1 MQNYIAESH
10 LSCIVAQILKKRE
23 QKSHFLNNGVGLEFD
38 FVIIGAGSA
47 GCALANRLSA
57 DAKYSV
63 ALLEAGGRDTNPWIH
78 IPVGYFKTMDNP
90 KTDWRYR
97 TERDPGLNGRDIP
110 WPRGR
115 VLGGCSS
122 INGLLYV
129 RGQAEDFN
137 HWRQLGNTGWAWE
150 DVLPYFKRAE
160 TWKGDGTEN
169 PERGKDGPL
178 SVSPTRL
185 KREIVDKW
193 LDAAVAAG
201 YKRNPDYNSSD
212 QEGVGYFQ
220 LTLDKGRR
228 CSSAVAYLKPARNR
242 KNLTII
248 THAQAEKLLV
258 EQGEATGVVANITG
272 QSHSIRARR
281 EVILSAGA
289 IGSPQILMLSGVGD
303 AQELKAKGIEPIC
316 DLPGVGKN
324 LQDHLQAR
332 PVFKTNLSTI
342 NIETNNIFKQG
353 MIALQYA
360 ISQTGPMTMAASL
373 GTGFLKT
380 DPMLATP
387 DIQFHIQ
394 PFSASA
400 PAVGPHK
407 FSAFTASVLQLRP
420 ESTGHLELKSA
431 DWRDYPAIL
440 PNYLATKL
448 DQDTIVKGIQIARRI
463 AQFEPLKSHI
473 IEEFTPGPT
482 VGSDDYDATLN
493 WARDNSVTIYH
504 PTGTCKMG
512 QDEMAVVDAH
522 LKVRG
527 IKGLRV
533 ADCSIMPTITSGNTN
548 APAIMIGEK
557 VSDLILEDA
566 R

>member
-1 MQNYIAESH
+1 
-10 LSCIVAQILKKRE
+10 
-23 QKSHFLNNGVGLEFD
+23 
-38 FVIIGAGSA
+38 
-47 GCALANRLSA
+47 
-57 DAKYSV
+57 
-63 ALLEAGGRDTNPWIH
+63 
-78 IPVGYFKTMDNP
+78 MDNP

-97 TERDPGLNGRDIP
+97 TESDPGLNGRDIP

-160 TWKGDGTEN
+160 TWKGGDASS
-169 PERGKDGPL
+169 PERGQDGPL

-201 YKRNPDYNSSD
+201 YKRNPDYNGSV

-248 THAQAEKLLV
+248 THAQAEKLLI
-258 EQGEATGVVANITG
+258 EEGEAKGVIANIKG
-272 QSHSIRARR
+272 QSQTVRARR

-289 IGSPQILMLSGVGD
+289 IGSPQILMLSGIGA

-400 PAVGPHK
+400 PADGPHK
-407 FSAFTASVLQLRP
+407 FSAFTASVLQMRP

-431 DWRDYPAIL
+431 DWRDHPAIHH
-440 PNYLATKL
+440 NYLATKL

-473 IEEFTPGPT
+473 TEEFTPGADI
-482 VGSDDYDATLN
+482 GMDDYDATLN

-512 QDEMAVVDAH
+512 QDEMAVVDAD

-557 VSDLILEDA
+557 LSDMILEDA
-566 R
+566 S

>member
-1 MQNYIAESH
+1 
-10 LSCIVAQILKKRE
+10 
-23 QKSHFLNNGVGLEFD
+23 
-38 FVIIGAGSA
+38 
-47 GCALANRLSA
+47 
-57 DAKYSV
+57 
-63 ALLEAGGRDTNPWIH
+63 
-78 IPVGYFKTMDNP
+78 MDNP

-97 TERDPGLNGRDIP
+97 TESDPGLNGRDIP

-160 TWKGDGTEN
+160 TWKGGDASN
-169 PERGKDGPL
+169 PERGQDGPL

-185 KREIVDKW
+185 KRKIVDKW

-201 YKRNPDYNSSD
+201 YKRNPDYNGSD

-220 LTLDKGRR
+220 LTIDKGRR

-248 THAQAEKLLV
+248 THAQAEKLLI
-258 EQGEATGVVANITG
+258 EEGAAKGVIANIKG
-272 QSHSIRARR
+272 QSQIVRARR

-289 IGSPQILMLSGVGD
+289 IGSPQILMLSGIG
-303 AQELKAKGIEPIC
+303 AAHELKAKGIEPIC

-332 PVFKTNLSTI
+332 PVFKTTLSTI

-400 PAVGPHK
+400 PADGPHK
-407 FSAFTASVLQLRP
+407 FSAFTASVLQMRP
-420 ESTGHLELKSA
+420 ESTGHLDLKSA
-431 DWRDYPAIL
+431 DWRDHPAIH

-473 IEEFTPGPT
+473 TEEFTPG
-482 VGSDDYDATLN
+482 VKIALDDYDATLN

-512 QDEMAVVDAH
+512 QDEMAVVGAD

-527 IKGLRV
+527 VKGLRV

-557 VSDLILEDA
+557 LSDMILEDA

>member
-1 MQNYIAESH
+1 
-10 LSCIVAQILKKRE
+10 
-23 QKSHFLNNGVGLEFD
+23 
-38 FVIIGAGSA
+38 
-47 GCALANRLSA
+47 
-57 DAKYSV
+57 
-63 ALLEAGGRDTNPWIH
+63 
-78 IPVGYFKTMDNP
+78 MDNP

-97 TERDPGLNGRDIP
+97 TESDPGLNGRDIP

-160 TWKGDGTEN
+160 TWKGGDASN
-169 PERGKDGPL
+169 PERGQDGPL

-185 KREIVDKW
+185 KRKIVDKW

-201 YKRNPDYNSSD
+201 YKRNPDYNGSD

-248 THAQAEKLLV
+248 THAQAEKLLI
-258 EQGEATGVVANITG
+258 EEGAAKGVIANIKG
-272 QSHSIRARR
+272 QSQIVRARR

-289 IGSPQILMLSGVGD
+289 IGSPQILMLSGIG
-303 AQELKAKGIEPIC
+303 AAHELKAKGIEPIC

-332 PVFKTNLSTI
+332 PVFKTTLSTI

-400 PAVGPHK
+400 PADGPHK
-407 FSAFTASVLQLRP
+407 FSAFTASVLQMRP
-420 ESTGHLELKSA
+420 ESTGHLDLKSA
-431 DWRDYPAIL
+431 DWRDHPAIH

-473 IEEFTPGPT
+473 TEEFTPG
-482 VGSDDYDATLN
+482 VKIALDDYDATLN

-512 QDEMAVVDAH
+512 QDDLAVVDAR

-527 IKGLRV
+527 IQGLRV

-557 VSDLILEDA
+557 LSDMILEDA
-566 R
+566 H

>member
-1 MQNYIAESH
+1 
-10 LSCIVAQILKKRE
+10 
-23 QKSHFLNNGVGLEFD
+23 
-38 FVIIGAGSA
+38 
-47 GCALANRLSA
+47 
-57 DAKYSV
+57 
-63 ALLEAGGRDTNPWIH
+63 
-78 IPVGYFKTMDNP
+78 
-90 KTDWRYR
+90 
-97 TERDPGLNGRDIP
+97 
-110 WPRGR
+110 
-115 VLGGCSS
+115 
-122 INGLLYV
+122 
-129 RGQAEDFN
+129 
-137 HWRQLGNTGWAWE
+137 AWE

-160 TWKGDGTEN
+160 TWKGDDGSS

-201 YKRNPDYNSSD
+201 YKRNPDYNGSD

-248 THAQAEKLLV
+248 THAQAEKLLI
-258 EQGEATGVVANITG
+258 EEGEAKGVVANIKG
-272 QSHSIRARR
+272 QSQTIRARR

-289 IGSPQILMLSGVGD
+289 IGSPQILMLSGIGA
-303 AQELKAKGIEPIC
+303 AQELKAKGIDPIC

-342 NIETNNIFKQG
+342 NIETNSLFKQG

-360 ISQTGPMTMAASL
+360 INQTGPMTMAASL

-400 PAVGPHK
+400 PADGPHK
-407 FSAFTASVLQLRP
+407 FSAFTASVLQMRP
-420 ESTGHLELKSA
+420 ESSGHLELKSA
-431 DWRDYPAIL
+431 DWRDHPAIH

-473 IEEFTPGPT
+473 TEEFTPGVE
-482 VGSDDYDATLN
+482 VGMDDYDATLN

-512 QDEMAVVDAH
+512 QDEMAVVDAR

-557 VSDLILEDA
+557 LSDMILEDA

>member
-1 MQNYIAESH
+1 
-10 LSCIVAQILKKRE
+10 
-23 QKSHFLNNGVGLEFD
+23 
-38 FVIIGAGSA
+38 
-47 GCALANRLSA
+47 
-57 DAKYSV
+57 
-63 ALLEAGGRDTNPWIH
+63 
-78 IPVGYFKTMDNP
+78 MDNP

-97 TERDPGLNGRDIP
+97 TESDPGLNGRDIP

-160 TWKGDGTEN
+160 TWKGGDASS
-169 PERGKDGPL
+169 PERGQDGPL

-201 YKRNPDYNSSD
+201 YKRNPDYNGSD

-248 THAQAEKLLV
+248 THAQAEKLLI
-258 EQGEATGVVANITG
+258 EEGAAKGVIANIKG
-272 QSHSIRARR
+272 QSQIVRARR

-289 IGSPQILMLSGVGD
+289 IGSPQILMLSGIGA

-332 PVFKTNLSTI
+332 PVFKTTLSTI

-400 PAVGPHK
+400 PADGPHK
-407 FSAFTASVLQLRP
+407 FSAFTASVLQMRP
-420 ESTGHLELKSA
+420 ESTGHLDLKSA
-431 DWRDYPAIL
+431 DWRDHPAIH

-473 IEEFTPGPT
+473 TEEFTPG
-482 VGSDDYDATLN
+482 VKIALDDYDATLN

-512 QDEMAVVDAH
+512 QDEMAVVDAD

-527 IKGLRV
+527 VKGLRV

-557 VSDLILEDA
+557 LSDMILEDA

>member
-1 MQNYIAESH
+1 
-10 LSCIVAQILKKRE
+10 
-23 QKSHFLNNGVGLEFD
+23 
-38 FVIIGAGSA
+38 
-47 GCALANRLSA
+47 
-57 DAKYSV
+57 
-63 ALLEAGGRDTNPWIH
+63 
-78 IPVGYFKTMDNP
+78 
-90 KTDWRYR
+90 
-97 TERDPGLNGRDIP
+97 
-110 WPRGR
+110 
-115 VLGGCSS
+115 
-122 INGLLYV
+122 V

-160 TWKGDGTEN
+160 TWKGDDSSS

-201 YKRNPDYNSSD
+201 YKRNPDYNGSD

-220 LTLDKGRR
+220 LTLNKGRR

-248 THAQAEKLLV
+248 THAQAEKLLI
-258 EQGEATGVVANITG
+258 EEGEAKGVVANIKA
-272 QSHSIRARR
+272 QSQTIRARR

-289 IGSPQILMLSGVGD
+289 IGSPQILMLSGIGA

-342 NIETNNIFKQG
+342 NIETNSLLKQG

-360 ISQTGPMTMAASL
+360 INQTGPMTMAASL

-400 PAVGPHK
+400 PADGPHK
-407 FSAFTASVLQLRP
+407 FSAFTASVLQMRP

-431 DWRDYPAIL
+431 DWRDHPAIH

-473 IEEFTPGPT
+473 IEEFTPGSKI
-482 VGSDDYDATLN
+482 GMDDYDATLN

-512 QDEMAVVDAH
+512 QDDLAVVDAR

-527 IKGLRV
+527 LKGLRV

-557 VSDLILEDA
+557 LSDMILEDA

>member
-1 MQNYIAESH
+1 
-10 LSCIVAQILKKRE
+10 
-23 QKSHFLNNGVGLEFD
+23 
-38 FVIIGAGSA
+38 
-47 GCALANRLSA
+47 
-57 DAKYSV
+57 
-63 ALLEAGGRDTNPWIH
+63 
-78 IPVGYFKTMDNP
+78 MDNP

-97 TERDPGLNGRDIP
+97 TESDPGLNGRDIP

-160 TWKGDGTEN
+160 TWKGGDASN
-169 PERGKDGPL
+169 PERGQDGPL

-185 KREIVDKW
+185 KRKIVDKW

-201 YKRNPDYNSSD
+201 YKRNPDYNGSD

-220 LTLDKGRR
+220 LTIDKGRR

-248 THAQAEKLLV
+248 THAQAEKLLI
-258 EQGEATGVVANITG
+258 EEGAAKGVIANIKG
-272 QSHSIRARR
+272 QSQIVRARR

-289 IGSPQILMLSGVGD
+289 IGSPQILMLSGIG
-303 AQELKAKGIEPIC
+303 AAHELKAKGIEPIC

-332 PVFKTNLSTI
+332 PVFKTTLSTI

-400 PAVGPHK
+400 PADGPHK
-407 FSAFTASVLQLRP
+407 FSAFTASVLQMRP
-420 ESTGHLELKSA
+420 ESTGHLDLKSA
-431 DWRDYPAIL
+431 DWRDHPAIH

-473 IEEFTPGPT
+473 TEEFTPG
-482 VGSDDYDATLN
+482 VKIALDDYDATLN

-512 QDEMAVVDAH
+512 QDEMAVVDAD

-527 IKGLRV
+527 VKGLRV

-557 VSDLILEDA
+557 LSDMILEDA

>member
-1 MQNYIAESH
+1 M
-10 LSCIVAQILKKRE
+10 
-23 QKSHFLNNGVGLEFD
+23 
-38 FVIIGAGSA
+38 
-47 GCALANRLSA
+47 
-57 DAKYSV
+57 
-63 ALLEAGGRDTNPWIH
+63 
-78 IPVGYFKTMDNP
+78 
-90 KTDWRYR
+90 
-97 TERDPGLNGRDIP
+97 
-110 WPRGR
+110 
-115 VLGGCSS
+115 
-122 INGLLYV
+122 
-129 RGQAEDFN
+129 
-137 HWRQLGNTGWAWE
+137 
-150 DVLPYFKRAE
+150 
-160 TWKGDGTEN
+160 
-169 PERGKDGPL
+169 
-178 SVSPTRL
+178 

-201 YKRNPDYNSSD
+201 YKRNPDYNGSD

-248 THAQAEKLLV
+248 THAQAEKLLI
-258 EQGEATGVVANITG
+258 EEGEAKGVIANIKG
-272 QSHSIRARR
+272 QSQTIRARR

-289 IGSPQILMLSGVGD
+289 IGSPQILMLSGIGA

-400 PAVGPHK
+400 PADGPHK
-407 FSAFTASVLQLRP
+407 FSAFTASVLQMRP

-431 DWRDYPAIL
+431 DWRDHPAIH

-473 IEEFTPGPT
+473 TEEFTPGADI
-482 VGSDDYDATLN
+482 GMDDYDATLN

-512 QDEMAVVDAH
+512 QDEMAVVDAD

-557 VSDLILEDA
+557 LSDMILEDA
-566 R
+566 S